1 MVEISGLTTRSASM
15 ISGIYI
21 NNQLSGGLDI
31 GFKYQ
36 VCQNAEYRIRVI
48 KIDCICVGG
57 DNIIATTANGP
68 EWTKFPANSG
78 QLCLRLN
85 DADIIQ
91 GQRVR
96 FEISIRNNGKCDFVI
111 DDFSLGEI
119 SAAPLPVTFLGV
131 VAKKEN
137 NAIKVSWDVAEE
149 INVKGYQVER
159 SEDGTNYTV
168 AGFVNAQSKPA
179 YSFLDNQVG
188 EGTFYYRIRN
198 LDFDNQS
205 KTSNV
210 VKVINNKKA
219 STIKIF
225 PVPAQKQVTLQ
236 HDKANAQTQITLA
249 TIDGRALKQI
259 TLVPG
264 AYQTTIDLSGLI
276 AGIYM
281 IRWNDGNGQTET
293 LKLIKQ

>member
-1 MVEISGLTTRSASM
+1 MIETSGLTTRSASM

-36 VCQNAEYRIRVI
+36 ACPNAEYRIRVI

-96 FEISIRNNGKCDFVI
+96 FEISIRNNGKCDFVV

-137 NAIKVSWDVAEE
+137 HAIKVSWDVAEE
-149 INVKGYQVER
+149 INVKGYQIER
-159 SEDGTNYTV
+159 SENGTNYTV
-168 AGFVNAQSKPA
+168 VGFVNAQNKPA
-179 YSFLDNQVG
+179 YDFSDNQVG
-188 EGTFYYRIRN
+188 AGTFYYRIRN

-205 KTSNV
+205 KTSQV
-210 VKVINNKKA
+210 VKVINNKKT
-219 STIKIF
+219 SSIKIF

-236 HDKANAQTQITLA
+236 HNKANAQTQITLA
-249 TIDGRALKQI
+249 AIDGRALKQ
-259 TLVPG
+259 LAPVPG
-264 AYQTTIDLSGLI
+264 SYQTTIDLSEALP
-276 AGIYM
+276 GIY
-281 IRWNDGNGQTET
+281 IIKWNDGNGQTET